1 LITHPRDASGAVEPT
16 DTKRG
21 AGNSA
26 VFVARNRFAVFSQS
40 NQQIDIKDLNNS
52 TTKTIKPPHGTSDI
66 YFGGTGNLLLITPT
80 SVVLYDIQG
89 KKNLA
94 ELSVSGVKYVVWS
107 SDGLHVALLSKH
119 NVTIA
124 NKNLEQVSTLHET
137 IRIKSATW
145 DDTGV
150 LLYSTLNHIKYS
162 LMNGDNGIVRT
173 LEHTVY
179 LVRVKGRNVY
189 CLDRAAKPKV
199 LQIDPTEY
207 RFKLALI
214 KRNYD
219 EMLSII
225 KTSSLVGQ
233 SIISYLQKKGYPEI
247 ALQFV
252 QDPQTRFEL
261 AIECG
266 NLEVA
271 VEMAKQLDRPKLWQ
285 RLSAEALA
293 HGNHQVVEMTYQKL
307 RNFDKL
313 SFLYLSTGDQDKLK
327 RMAKI
332 AEHRGDMTA
341 RFQNALYLGDV
352 QNRIE
357 MFQEIDLYPLAYA
370 TAKAHGL
377 EDQAQSILEA
387 SGLTEDQ
394 ISIPSVGGGIAP
406 PKPIVPTFKA
416 NWPTRAASSTVF
428 ERALMGEVDGVGAE
442 EPAANGYG
450 DEDLLGEPEAPGAAV
465 DELGGGDE
473 DDDVGGW
480 DMGDDGDAEVE
491 DDFVEVEGAETGP
504 GSSEADLWARNSP
517 LAADHIAAGSFETAM
532 QLLNRQ
538 VGAVNFAPLEPRFE
552 EIYQA
557 TRTFLPAT
565 PNMPSLVNYVRRTI
579 DETDT
584 RKILPIIPR
593 DLESIL
599 TGELQ
604 AGKAAMLK
612 NQLQDGVNTFKQLL
626 QLLIVNVVSSQAE
639 LSEVSVRILI
649 GLLIN

>member
-1 LITHPRDASGAVEPT
+1 
-16 DTKRG
+16 
-21 AGNSA
+21 
-26 VFVARNRFAVFSQS
+26 
-40 NQQIDIKDLNNS
+40 
-52 TTKTIKPPHGTSDI
+52 
-66 YFGGTGNLLLITPT
+66 
-80 SVVLYDIQG
+80 
-89 KKNLA
+89 
-94 ELSVSGVKYVVWS
+94 
-107 SDGLHVALLSKH
+107 
-119 NVTIA
+119 
-124 NKNLEQVSTLHET
+124 
-137 IRIKSATW
+137 
-145 DDTGV
+145 
-150 LLYSTLNHIKYS
+150 
-162 LMNGDNGIVRT
+162 M
-173 LEHTVY
+173 
-179 LVRVKGRNVY
+179 Y

-207 RFKLALI
+207 RFKLALV

-219 EMLSII
+219 EMLNII

-266 NLEVA
+266 NLDVA

-313 SFLYLSTGDQDKLK
+313 SFLYLATGDQEKLK

-332 AEHRGDMTA
+332 AEHRGDITA

-377 EDQAQSILEA
+377 DEQAQSILEA
-387 SGLTEDQ
+387 SGLTEEQ
-394 ISIPSVGGGIAP
+394 INIPSVGGTLTP
-406 PKPIVPTFKA
+406 PRAIVPTFKA
-416 NWPTRAASSTVF
+416 NWPTRGASSTVF
-428 ERALMGEVDGVGAE
+428 EKALMGEDISGE

-450 DEDLLGEPEAPGAAV
+450 DEDLLGEAEAPSAV
-465 DELGGGDE
+465 VGELGGGDE

-480 DMGDDGDAEVE
+480 DMGDDGDVEAE
-491 DDFVEVEGAETGP
+491 DDFVEVEGAEAGA

-517 LAADHIAAGSFETAM
+517 LAADHVAAGSFETAM

-538 VGAVNFAPLEPRFE
+538 LGAVNFAPLEGRFE
-552 EIYQA
+552 EIYTA

-565 PNMPSLVNYVRRTI
+565 PNMPSLVNYVRRTVN
-579 DETDT
+579 ETDS

-604 AGKAAMLK
+604 AGKTAMVK
-612 NQLQDGVNTFKQLL
+612 NQLQDGVNVFKKLL

-639 LSEVSVRILI
+639 LSDVSHVPD
-649 GLLIN
+649 